1 MVADSYGCFGM
12 VVMTREEIYRLFGPL
27 LIEAIVLIIKDE
39 INILRTNAGLP
50 ERTNQQVI
58 NAIEAKLNSLPDYD
72 WMNL

>member
-1 MVADSYGCFGM
+1 
-12 VVMTREEIYRLFGPL
+12 MTREEIYRLFGPL

-58 NAIEAKLNSLPDYD
+58 NAIEAKLNSLPDYE